1 MNIVIEE
8 YNKKWVIL
16 RNNDYNDSRFKNLGG
31 TFIKSIKT
39 QNSNSHG
46 WLFPLNKKEEI
57 IQKLSSYNIT
67 FNITD
72 DKSQVLESK
81 TSTIIRYQ
89 SPKLQEIINL
99 STHEE
104 EDDETDNCNDDVN
117 IDNENNTET
126 VDTSMDDIN
135 NSSIPTST
143 EKNVLNTGDNV
154 NSYIMV
160 DEIADTNNKVGNS
173 NLNIVENEIIFLERK
188 FLSEP
193 AILSSKKSYQLKKRN
208 NKCVLPVPNLP
219 ELIKTDTTVN
229 NNDKCESIN
238 PCIVP
243 NTESVNSCIVP
254 NTEHINNEQIKNG
267 IFLEINDGYAT
278 DNDDQNNIK
287 NKNIMCHC
295 ALF

>member
-99 STHEE
+99 STIEK
-104 EDDETDNCNDDVN
+104 DDDDTANCNDDVN
-117 IDNENNTET
+117 TDNENNTET

-135 NSSIPTST
+135 NSSIPTNT
-143 EKNVLNTGDNV
+143 EKNVLNTGDNI

-193 AILSSKKSYQLKKRN
+193 AIVSSKKSYQLKKRN
-208 NKCVLPVPNLP
+208 NKCVLTEPNLP
-219 ELIKTDTTVN
+219 EMIKTDTTVN
-229 NNDKCESIN
+229 
-238 PCIVP
+238 PCIAS
-243 NTESVNSCIVP
+243 NTESVNSCIVS

-287 NKNIMCHC
+287 NKNVMCHC

>member
-57 IQKLSSYNIT
+57 IQKLSSYNIA

-99 STHEE
+99 STLE
-104 EDDETDNCNDDVN
+104 EDDDDTANCNDDVN
-117 IDNENNTET
+117 TDNENNTET

-135 NSSIPTST
+135 NSSIPTNT
-143 EKNVLNTGDNV
+143 EKNVLNTGDNI

-193 AILSSKKSYQLKKRN
+193 AIVSSK
-208 NKCVLPVPNLP
+208 NL
-219 ELIKTDTTVN
+219 
-229 NNDKCESIN
+229 IN
-238 PCIVP
+238 
-243 NTESVNSCIVP
+243 
-254 NTEHINNEQIKNG
+254 
-267 IFLEINDGYAT
+267 
-278 DNDDQNNIK
+278 
-287 NKNIMCHC
+287 
-295 ALF
+295 